1 MTLLDTDGQCDA
13 VPLRVGLC
21 ELEYVAEEQRET
33 VGQAL
38 ALGQCETVDVI
49 VELRHSVG
57 EVLAEPLAEGE
68 AQAVAGSDAEY
79 VPLSEPLFVAVA
91 HEEMETELHGEDEPL
106 PEGEAE
112 AEGQRETDI
121 VTVPL

>member
-1 MTLLDTDGQCDA
+1 MLFDTDGQCDA

-21 ELEYVAEEQRET
+21 EVEGVAEVQRET
-33 VGQAL
+33 VEQAL
-38 ALGQCETVDVI
+38 ALGQWDTVEVI

-68 AQAVAGSDAEY
+68 AQAVAGRDAEY
-79 VPLSEPLFVAVA
+79 VPLSEPLFVPVA
-91 HEEMETELHGEDEPL
+91 HAEMEAELHGESEPL

-121 VTVPL
+121 VIVPL